1 MFMVFPVDELDKF
14 VTSTQL
20 IGMHEIDNV
29 INDFVAKH
37 DPVSDPH
44 IV

>member
-1 MFMVFPVDELDKF
+1 MVFPVDELDKF
-14 VTSTQL
+14 VMSTQL
-20 IGMHEIDNV
+20 IGVCKIDNV
-29 INDFVAKH
+29 VNDFVTKH